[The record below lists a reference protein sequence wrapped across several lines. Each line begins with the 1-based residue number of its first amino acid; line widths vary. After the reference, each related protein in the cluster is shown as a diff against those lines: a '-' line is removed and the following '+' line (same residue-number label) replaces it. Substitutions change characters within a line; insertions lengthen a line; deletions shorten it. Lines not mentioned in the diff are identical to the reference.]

1 MGNAA
6 SCYNLRAALHGEEP
20 PQFILF
26 HFSHLLSLDF
36 NFITG
41 IQSAYLFRLLVLWYC
56 NFARLAGVFHSLQL
70 GLVTGN

>member
-1 MGNAA
+1 MGNTAPRH
-6 SCYNLRAALHGEEP
+6 NLRAVLNGEEP
-20 PQFILF
+20 PQIILF
-26 HFSHLLSLDF
+26 NFSHLLLLDF

-41 IQSAYLFRLLVLWYC
+41 IQSVYLFRLLVLWYC